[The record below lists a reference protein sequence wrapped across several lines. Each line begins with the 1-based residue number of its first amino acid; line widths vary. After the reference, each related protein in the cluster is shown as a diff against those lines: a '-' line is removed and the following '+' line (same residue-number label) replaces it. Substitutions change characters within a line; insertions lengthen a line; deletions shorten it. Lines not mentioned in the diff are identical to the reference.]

1 MENLNTVP
9 GTAMPRNLITH
20 AMISLVLVLPFMVL
34 ELINRRNFFTDF
46 PVPLFGMMWLLTFSF
61 ILLLMPVARSLRKKQ
76 LRNPLGLAA
85 RVVLLAIV
93 ASIWIRL
100 VVDQLPCFLGVPN
113 CD

>member
-20 AMISLVLVLPFMVL
+20 AMISLFLVLPFIIL
-34 ELINRRNFFTDF
+34 ELINRRNFSTDF
-46 PVPLFGMMWLLTFSF
+46 PLPLFGMMWLLTFSF
-61 ILLLMPVARSLRKKQ
+61 ILLLIPVARSLRKKH
-76 LRNPLGLAA
+76 LTNPLGLAA
-85 RVVLLAIV
+85 KVVLLAVI
-93 ASIWIRL
+93 ASIWVRL

>member
-1 MENLNTVP
+1 MENSNTVP

-34 ELINRRNFFTDF
+34 ELINRRNFSTDF

-61 ILLLMPVARSLRKKQ
+61 ILLLIPVARSLRNKQ
-76 LRNPLGLAA
+76 LKKPLGLAA